1 MISSKIMKHLR
12 SYIKHSTQYFIRLQ
26 DALKSFLTKSAAP
39 RLVFNS
45 LLSEKI
51 SDETVRFTFDIV
63 LLL

>member
-1 MISSKIMKHLR
+1 MISSRIMKHLR

-26 DALKSFLTKSAAP
+26 DASKSFLTKSAAP

-51 SDETVRFTFDIV
+51 SDETVRFMFDIV

>member
-1 MISSKIMKHLR
+1 MISSRIMKHLR

-26 DALKSFLTKSAAP
+26 DASKLFLTKSAAP

-45 LLSEKI
+45 LLSKKI
-51 SDETVRFTFDIV
+51 SDETVRFMFDIV